1 MSAEIARVIS
11 IVGERRIIIGS
22 TDVKALYPSLAI
34 EFAVDKVCQVIR
46 ESSIQL
52 QGLWDT
58 KDFIVNRIE
67 NGKYHVINLL
77 FISLFTPNNEILG
90 LLCSKWRPPNFRCK
104 QHLLNIVHTLGNRL
118 ITSSCKHLAQ

>member
-1 MSAEIARVIS
+1 MCENPCI
-11 IVGERRIIIGS
+11 
-22 TDVKALYPSLAI
+22 KN
-34 EFAVDKVCQVIR
+34 
-46 ESSIQL
+46 SIQQCL
-52 QGLWDT
+52 VFDNYSNFRKVFEVSTPAKHKSNSSNANVRQSKQKHIRTT